1 MCACGKVA
9 YRLHYASRQYACA
22 QHIHMPNT
30 IQSTYLRVAGET
42 VQFRFLL
49 ALPPPPL
56 GLSVGGG
63 PGNEAGPAKIDV
75 PVMPEEVEK
84 KVVEAKKG
92 EGGEV
97 VEMKERVGE
106 GGGGKEER
114 GGIGRGR
121 GGGRKWRKW

>member
-9 YRLHYASRQYACA
+9 YSLHYASRQYACA
-22 QHIHMPNT
+22 QHIHMLNT

-42 VQFRFLL
+42 VRFQFLL

-84 KVVEAKKG
+84 KVVEAK
-92 EGGEV
+92 EGWGGGGG
-97 VEMKERVGE
+97 GE
-106 GGGGKEER
+106 GGGGGDEGKGWGVGEGEEKEKVVKR
-114 GGIGRGR
+114 
-121 GGGRKWRKW
+121 

>member
-1 MCACGKVA
+1 M
-9 YRLHYASRQYACA
+9 L
-22 QHIHMPNT
+22 NT

-42 VQFRFLL
+42 VRFQFLL

-84 KVVEAKKG
+84 KVVEAK
-92 EGGEV
+92 EGWGGGGG
-97 VEMKERVGE
+97 GE
-106 GGGGKEER
+106 GGGGGDEGKGWGVGEGEEKEKVVKR
-114 GGIGRGR
+114 
-121 GGGRKWRKW
+121 